1 MDNERI
7 IQVGNIY
14 PDTEQFKNRTSGR
27 VYSSEG
33 LSPTI
38 NCCEG
43 GGREPMIVEYAE
55 S

>member
-1 MDNERI
+1 MTIISRKMDNGKI

-43 GGREPMIVEYAE
+43 GAGNR
-55 S
+55 